1 MLKDFNILRY
11 NIAFFLRAMMLLYPI
26 LLLFY
31 QQNGLSVQEL
41 FFFQGISYLVSI
53 IAEVPVGF
61 FSNNYS
67 RKNLLIISFFMYL
80 TVTLLW
86 LFYTGYFIVLIG
98 EILFGLSKIIM
109 DNAMSGYLY
118 DYLEKQNKQEKMVKY
133 YGYLSCFLA
142 LGTAFAAILGVLI
155 YSNYGT
161 KAILTTEVI
170 IIGVIIAL
178 IASMPGI
185 NKVKKEC
192 LLQNI
197 RDYFRD
203 LDLIINDEKLIYY
216 ILFSGILTSCSIL
229 FALSFQPMLQKSLLP
244 IFMFGVVA
252 FVNHFIRALSG
263 CVAKFFKNVN
273 LNNYL
278 RILLLLYSLS
288 FFLIICSF
296 CLKNSI
302 FTVLVIIMV
311 CFIIGFQLIF
321 TILHVSR
328 LHKFVQIGNRGA
340 LMSVNNLF
348 SRIITAGVLV
358 SSKLFFDKYNFEKY
372 YIILFILFFIT
383 YTYLILRLNKVKGQE
398 CQE

>member
-133 YGYLSCFLA
+133 YGYLNCFLA

-197 RDYFRD
+197 RDYFRN